1 MNKSID
7 QAEFERRKAEHYAKK
22 KLLKAEPIASSS
34 RLIGCPLWW
43 LKAVLPVVHGP
54 RQLAV
59 ALFLYRLRCH
69 SSKSDCAG
77 DQCPTIGGARNRS
90 PHQVSND
97 QTPGARRVDRRAT
110 PQQKDGEN
118 YLRTGTQ
125 NLKPGVGQN

>member
-59 ALFLYRLRCH
+59 ALFLYRLRVIH
-69 SSKSDCAG
+69 
-77 DQCPTIGGARNRS
+77 RS
-90 PHQVSND
+90 RTVPVTNVRLLAEL
-97 QTPGARRVDRRAT
+97 GIDRRTKYQTIKRLERAGLIAVQRHNKKT
-110 PQQKDGEN
+110 VKIIFAPAPK
-118 YLRTGTQ
+118 T
-125 NLKPGVGQN
+125 